1 VYRLLAISK
10 AAREGR
16 VQDLPAGQSKGD
28 RSAKWNNEWAD
39 ILSIYAQLGHEV
51 NSKREVEKLLQR
63 FVASDVADQLLNG
76 NEVLQLGGEV
86 VEASVL
92 FVDIVEYTRMSELM
106 SPDEVARMLNKYLSI
121 FTSCARIYHGTVDKF
136 IGDAAMIVFGAP
148 RADKDHR
155 LQAMSCANAI
165 RLVAR
170 KINQKREAKG
180 LNQINLRVGVNSGLM
195 QAGILGSEYRME
207 YTVVGDAVNLASRL
221 CDAAQPGE
229 ALVSESVY
237 NNGFY
242 SEVNAEN
249 AGLVAVKGKDEM
261 VNVYRIQ
268 AVNEPKGWMLA
279 GLIEDLVSAH

>member
-1 VYRLLAISK
+1 
-10 AAREGR
+10 
-16 VQDLPAGQSKGD
+16 
-28 RSAKWNNEWAD
+28 
-39 ILSIYAQLGHEV
+39 
-51 NSKREVEKLLQR
+51 
-63 FVASDVADQLLNG
+63 
-76 NEVLQLGGEV
+76 
-86 VEASVL
+86 
-92 FVDIVEYTRMSELM
+92 
-106 SPDEVARMLNKYLSI
+106 LNKYLSI